1 MNEKT
6 AKLRRIQILGPFDRA
21 MKLTIGIVL
30 GFLLGFVTHFFFSG
44 RTTAKH
50 WRVVERYN
58 AYVRDPANYRPDAAT
73 GLSVTSPPG
82 DPTPSPAALVA
93 AGELSHVDLVLPSV
107 PKSREAAQHWMK
119 FGEDHKEI
127 VYATGNPSYTAFT
140 PAGTQPL
147 HLNIWFR
154 DTDRGVVQS
163 LVRELEER
171 YGK

>member
-1 MNEKT
+1 
-6 AKLRRIQILGPFDRA
+6 
-21 MKLTIGIVL
+21 MKIAIALVVGLAL
-30 GFLLGFVTHFFFSG
+30 GFLAHLAFFG
-44 RTTAKH
+44 QPTTKHH

-58 AYVRDPANYRPDAAT
+58 AFVRDPANYKPDAAT

-82 DPTPSPAALVA
+82 DPVPSLSALVT
-93 AGELSHVDLVLPSV
+93 AGELSHVDLVLPTV
-107 PKSREAAQHWMK
+107 PKSRETGQHWMT
-119 FGEDHKEI
+119 FCESHKEI

-154 DTDRGVVQS
+154 DADKTVV
-163 LVRELEER
+163 LTLIRELEER